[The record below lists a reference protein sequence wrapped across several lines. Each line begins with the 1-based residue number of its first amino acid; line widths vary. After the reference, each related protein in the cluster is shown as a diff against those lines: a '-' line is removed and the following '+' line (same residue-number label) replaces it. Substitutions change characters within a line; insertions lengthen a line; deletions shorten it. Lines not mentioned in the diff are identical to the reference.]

1 VLSLK
6 AFDRAH
12 IVVCDS
18 RRILVTTE
26 YDGDDGDDD
35 NDDKHNNDD
44 GDNDYD
50 DDKGNNDDAW

>member
-26 YDGDDGDDD
+26 YDGDDGDGDDDD
-35 NDDKHNNDD
+35 NDIVMVIMIVMMI
-44 GDNDYD
+44 Y
-50 DDKGNNDDAW
+50 

>member
-26 YDGDDGDDD
+26 YDGDDGD
-35 NDDKHNNDD
+35 
-44 GDNDYD
+44 GD
-50 DDKGNNDDAW
+50 DDDIVMVIMIVMMIY